1 LQSSSVFLVSFRWLV
16 YPLRLHYTG
25 LHCRVRTK
33 RLWWKTLSCAIL
45 LNFLSTCFCSWR
57 LIHI

>member
-1 LQSSSVFLVSFRWLV
+1 LASI